1 MGIHVASNI
10 ANAVEPLGDG
20 FPTRRVSRSEPE
32 YNRRRR
38 EKPMPLRDHF
48 RSPLDD
54 KHSWD
59 ELHGGWPM
67 VMVQQLVEL
76 LPEPYFA
83 APGVHLG
90 SLYEVDVGTYRD
102 LESHPE
108 ADIEGNGGLALATY
122 APPKPTITLEPEL
135 PEQDIYEVR
144 IYDSRRNRRLIA
156 AVELVSPSN
165 KDRPERRDTFVAK
178 VATLLKNDICV
189 TIVDVVSTLNFNL
202 YAKLLEAVQGV
213 DPTLG
218 DDPPPM
224 YAVTLRTRYE
234 ERRKLMDNWYHSL
247 AIGQTLPTLPI
258 WLREK
263 FAVSLDLESSYEKTC
278 SALRIR

>member
-1 MGIHVASNI
+1 
-10 ANAVEPLGDG
+10 
-20 FPTRRVSRSEPE
+20 
-32 YNRRRR
+32 
-38 EKPMPLRDHF
+38 MPLRDHF

-90 SLYEVDVGTYRD
+90 SL
-102 LESHPE
+102 
-108 ADIEGNGGLALATY
+108 ALATY

-156 AVELVSPSN
+156 AVDLVSPSN

-189 TIVDVVSTLNFNL
+189 TIVDIVSTLNFNL

-234 ERRKLMDNWYHSL
+234 DRRKMMDNWYHPL

-263 FAVSLDLESSYEKTC
+263 FAVPLDLESSYEKTC
-278 SALRIR
+278 SSLRIR